1 MSSLI
6 VNRLRAHHAACE
18 ARWEVSCPDGTIIPI
33 GFWWSAMVPD
43 DEIVQAARQAVKN
56 ASREGDA
63 ILDREVVMGSWIPV
77 D

>member
-1 MSSLI
+1 
-6 VNRLRAHHAACE
+6 
-18 ARWEVSCPDGTIIPI
+18 
-33 GFWWSAMVPD
+33 MVPD

>member
-1 MSSLI
+1 MSP
-6 VNRLRAHHAACE
+6 LRMSCE
-18 ARWEVSCPDGTIIPI
+18 AQVSCPDGTITPI

-43 DEIVQAARQAVKN
+43 DQIVQAARQAVKN
-56 ASREGDA
+56 VSREGDD

>member
-1 MSSLI
+1 MSPLI
-6 VNRLRAHHAACE
+6 VNRLRAHPAACE
-18 ARWEVSCPDGTIIPI
+18 ARWEVSCPDGTITPI

-56 ASREGDA
+56 VSREGDA
-63 ILDREVVMGSWIPV
+63 ILDREVVMGRWIPV